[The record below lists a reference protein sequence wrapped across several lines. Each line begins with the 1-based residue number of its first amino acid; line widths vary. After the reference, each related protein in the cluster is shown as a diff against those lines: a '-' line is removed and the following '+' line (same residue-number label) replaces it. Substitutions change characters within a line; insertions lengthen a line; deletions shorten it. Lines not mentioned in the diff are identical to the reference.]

1 MKLINAIG
9 KTILVLALIVTY
21 GCSSD
26 TIEDINSQD
35 FYNLKMEF
43 TPKNF
48 DSDTN
53 NSEYISNIRIVIAE
67 QQSSGT
73 EKIVKNL
80 KYNIGNNI
88 KKYQLIVSDVPSGE
102 YSIYVFANE
111 DLLEL
116 QKNNSS
122 TEVLDNLSYKSE
134 LYALSTYSMIAKIK
148 DRVPYIGKQDNV
160 IIDKQHTNISV
171 PLVRAISKF
180 IIEVENT
187 GDAAIGLSNVT
198 FGNILE
204 AKHHLFTNE
213 YSIVSPIPQVLNLN
227 VSLGNWVVNPS
238 EKREVATYLYET
250 KSYNLAPEN
259 VGLSLSFTTNN
270 GSIYEPI
277 KLKENMRG
285 YLEHITPNT
294 VYSIKAKIAENKIIQ
309 FELNTLEWDKVESR
323 LPNYE

>member
-9 KTILVLALIVTY
+9 RAIVVLTLIVVY
-21 GCSSD
+21 SCSSE
-26 TIEDINSQD
+26 TIDIDRQD
-35 FYNLKMEF
+35 LHNLKMEF
-43 TPKNF
+43 TPKN
-48 DSDTN
+48 TN
-53 NSEYISNIRIVIAE
+53 SSIDDSEYIDNIRIVIAE
-67 QQSSGT
+67 QRSSGI

-80 KYNIGNNI
+80 KYNIGANM

-116 QKNNSS
+116 QENKNS
-122 TEVLDNLSYKSE
+122 TEVLDNLYYKSE

-148 DRVPYIGKQDNV
+148 DRVPYIGKQDNI

-180 IIEVENT
+180 IIEIENT
-187 GDAAIGLSNVT
+187 GDTAIGLSNIT

-213 YSIVSPIPQVLNLN
+213 YSILSPTPQVLNLN
-227 VSLGNWVVNPS
+227 LSLGNWIVNPA
-238 EKREVATYLYET
+238 EKREVTTFLYET

-259 VGLSLSFTTNN
+259 VGLSLSLTTNM
-270 GSIYEPI
+270 GSVYEPI
-277 KLKENMRG
+277 KLKENVRG

-294 VYSIKAKIAENKIIQ
+294 VYSIKAKITGNKIIQ
-309 FELNTLEWDKVESR
+309 FELNTLEWDKVENR
-323 LPNYE
+323 LPIYE